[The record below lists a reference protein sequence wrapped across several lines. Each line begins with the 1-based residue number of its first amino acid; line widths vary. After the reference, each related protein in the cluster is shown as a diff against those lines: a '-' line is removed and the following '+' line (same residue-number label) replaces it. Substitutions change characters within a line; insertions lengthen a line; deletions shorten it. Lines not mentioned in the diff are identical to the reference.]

1 MKKFAVILLTICLMS
16 VMLCACTADSGG
28 MDADAETPE
37 PNNDFYDWGM
47 DHISMKDISPDVFL
61 EVPLYRQASSYTC
74 GVACTLSILRYA
86 GYDFDLRE
94 DRLAATLGSTPE
106 DGTNYHSIVDYLNSV
121 YYEEE
126 DNLMFEAEAKME
138 MTIDDLMACLAA
150 SAGAAVSGFL
160 LAGKIGRQRFVC
172 GLICGAFYALCLLA
186 AAFLVHGVPSWTR
199 SDAMLPLA
207 LLLGGPLGGALSAI
221 KEGH

>member
-1 MKKFAVILLTICLMS
+1 MAKSISPNLPKRRSRPRGQNAPAWMLVQVFAAGGGLCLLLLALAAFLLTH
-16 VMLCACTADSGG
+16 
-28 MDADAETPE
+28 TP
-37 PNNDFYDWGM
+37 
-47 DHISMKDISPDVFL
+47 L
-61 EVPLYRQASSYTC
+61 PLHLVQ
-74 GVACTLSILRYA
+74 
-86 GYDFDLRE
+86 
-94 DRLAATLGSTPE
+94 P
-106 DGTNYHSIVDYLNSV
+106 
-121 YYEEE
+121 
-126 DNLMFEAEAKME
+126 
-138 MTIDDLMACLAA
+138 MACLAA

-207 LLLGGPLGGALSAI
+207 LLLGGTLGGALSAI

>member
-1 MKKFAVILLTICLMS
+1 MAKS
-16 VMLCACTADSGG
+16 
-28 MDADAETPE
+28 
-37 PNNDFYDWGM
+37 
-47 DHISMKDISPDVFL
+47 ISPNLPRRRSRPRGQNAPAWMLVQVFAAGVGL
-61 EVPLYRQASSYTC
+61 CLLLLPLPLHLVQ
-74 GVACTLSILRYA
+74 
-86 GYDFDLRE
+86 
-94 DRLAATLGSTPE
+94 P
-106 DGTNYHSIVDYLNSV
+106 
-121 YYEEE
+121 
-126 DNLMFEAEAKME
+126 
-138 MTIDDLMACLAA
+138 MACLAA

-207 LLLGGPLGGALSAI
+207 LLLGGTLGGALSAI

>member
-1 MKKFAVILLTICLMS
+1 MAALLITVMMFLQKPFA
-16 VMLCACTADSGG
+16 G
-28 MDADAETPE
+28 
-37 PNNDFYDWGM
+37 
-47 DHISMKDISPDVFL
+47 
-61 EVPLYRQASSYTC
+61 
-74 GVACTLSILRYA
+74 A
-86 GYDFDLRE
+86 G
-94 DRLAATLGSTPE
+94 AAG
-106 DGTNYHSIVDYLNSV
+106 
-121 YYEEE
+121 
-126 DNLMFEAEAKME
+126 
-138 MTIDDLMACLAA
+138 AA

-207 LLLGGPLGGALSAI
+207 LLLGGTLGGALSAI

>member
-1 MKKFAVILLTICLMS
+1 MAKSISPNLPRRRSRPRGQNAPAWMLVQVFAAGVGLCLLLLALAAFLLTHL
-16 VMLCACTADSGG
+16 VQ
-28 MDADAETPE
+28 P
-37 PNNDFYDWGM
+37 
-47 DHISMKDISPDVFL
+47 
-61 EVPLYRQASSYTC
+61 
-74 GVACTLSILRYA
+74 
-86 GYDFDLRE
+86 
-94 DRLAATLGSTPE
+94 
-106 DGTNYHSIVDYLNSV
+106 
-121 YYEEE
+121 
-126 DNLMFEAEAKME
+126 
-138 MTIDDLMACLAA
+138 MACLAA

-207 LLLGGPLGGALSAI
+207 LLLGGTLGGALSAI